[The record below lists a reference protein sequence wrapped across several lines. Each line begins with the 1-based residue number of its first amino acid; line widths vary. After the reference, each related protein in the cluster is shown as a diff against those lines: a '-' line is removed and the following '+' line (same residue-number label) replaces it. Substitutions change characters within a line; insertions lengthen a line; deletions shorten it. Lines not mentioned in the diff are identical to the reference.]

1 MLKSSIGDNYIK
13 CHVVELPNWFSMHN
27 KQMKNQ
33 FIIGEITNG
42 IEVSEAK
49 DSLKNLEILYHTS
62 VDYQVFIDFFK
73 VINLLIAK
81 PLNQKN
87 FHLKMKPLYALFKNY
102 SLILFNEQTCKE
114 LAILSPFFPSA
125 YDIDKV
131 MTNNIQKI
139 TKNIELLREII
150 L

>member
-81 PLNQKN
+81 PLNQKI